1 MTEPDSPS
9 SDPSPDRASQHP
21 VMPRSGGS
29 GSGLLR
35 SNLLVAAGTALSR
48 VTGLLRVAVF
58 VAVIGRTGLA
68 DVYTI
73 ANETPNIVY
82 DLLLGGVLSA
92 TLVPLFASFLV
103 QDHSDN
109 DRDGSGAHATRVVI
123 TISVT
128 LVTGLT
134 ALAVVLAPWVFG
146 IYSITPAANVDAD
159 MLRQVGTLLTRIFM
173 IQILFYGLSG
183 IAGAYLNASRKFF
196 APAWAPILSNL
207 VIIAALLSLPD
218 PGSAGWELGDV
229 LTNDRLLWTL
239 GAGTTAGIAAMA
251 LVLIPSVR
259 STGLSFRPAWEWRH
273 PAVRSLLTMSG
284 WTLGFVAAN
293 QVAVAVIRNL
303 AQPGSGDAAAY
314 FYAFTFFVLPHGL
327 LAVSIS
333 TTFQPEMA
341 RAVGRHD
348 REAFIHH
355 ASLGIR
361 MVAVLTLPAGV
372 LLFVL
377 RDPIIG
383 LAFQRGAFSAMDAAN
398 TARALAGFSVGLVG
412 FSVYMFVLR
421 AFYAHRD
428 TRTPFIINTAEN
440 LLNIVI
446 ALVLVGRYGVLGLS
460 LGFAIAYLI
469 SAIGAIR
476 ILGNKVTG
484 FPVSAVLLSIAR
496 MLIAGVV
503 MAEAIWLATRTFDAT
518 TGSGAL
524 GRILVGT
531 VIGAIVYLA
540 ALTLMRAPEAK
551 QILSTVAR
559 PITRVARRDHR
570 GE

>member
-1 MTEPDSPS
+1 MTPTPEPNPQPHPALTSARS
-9 SDPSPDRASQHP
+9 SDG
-21 VMPRSGGS
+21 PRSVG
-29 GSGLLR
+29 LR
-35 SNLLVAAGTALSR
+35 SNLVVAAGTALSR
-48 VTGLLRVAVF
+48 LTGLLRVAVF

-73 ANETPNIVY
+73 ANETPNIIY

-92 TLVPLFASFLV
+92 TLVPLFSSFFI
-103 QDHSDN
+103 SDRP
-109 DRDGSGAHATRVVI
+109 DAAGERGDAHATRVVI
-123 TISVT
+123 TVSAT
-128 LVTGLT
+128 LVIGLT
-134 ALAVVLAPWVFG
+134 AVAVVLAPWVFR
-146 IYSITPAANVDAD
+146 IYSITPSPEVDAET
-159 MLRQVGTLLTRIFM
+159 LRQVGTLLTRIFM
-173 IQILFYGLSG
+173 VQILFYGLSG
-183 IAGAYLNASRKFF
+183 IAGAYLNASRRFF

-207 VIIAALLSLPD
+207 VIIAALISLPD
-218 PGSAGWELGDV
+218 PGPGGWDLVDV
-229 LTNDRLLWTL
+229 LNNDRLLWTL
-239 GAGTTAGIAAMA
+239 GAGTTAGIAVMA
-251 LVLIPSVR
+251 LVLIPALR
-259 STGLSFRPAWEWRH
+259 SAGLNFRPVWEWRH

-293 QVAVAVIRNL
+293 QIAVAVVRNL

-383 LAFQRGAFSAMDAAN
+383 LAFQRGAFSAIDAAN
-398 TARALAGFSVGLVG
+398 TSRALAGFSIGLVG

-428 TRTPFIINTAEN
+428 TRTPFIINVAEN
-440 LLNIVI
+440 LLNIAI
-446 ALVLVGRYGVLGLS
+446 AVVLVGRYGVLGLG
-460 LGFAIAYLI
+460 LAFAIAYLM

-496 MLIAGVV
+496 MLLAGVV
-503 MAEAIWLATRTFDAT
+503 MAEVIWLVTRSLGDT
-518 TGSGAL
+518 TGPGAL
-524 GRILVGT
+524 WRILVGT
-531 VIGAIVYLA
+531 VIGVIVYLG
-540 ALTLMRAPEAK
+540 ALTVMRAPEAK
-551 QILSTVAR
+551 KIISTVAA
-559 PITRVARRDHR
+559 PIIRATRQDRR
-570 GE
+570 GG